1 MFLKFKYFMI
11 CENAK
16 FMCAIEQISG
26 EIYWENGRT

>member
-1 MFLKFKYFMI
+1 MI